1 MSEVFCI
8 FSKLLLRGCENNTLI
23 TPSGFL
29 SLVLFIILLQWISN
43 FYLCFSG
50 EEFVVCSCLDAQH
63 QQNPLEGLFPGS
75 KDMFIFALEIASL
88 FTFLFPSL
96 CFLGFHNN
104 TKTLSIVPQY
114 SYFVSPLPPF
124 LFFWINLQMS
134 INWNKEWEELLVRH
148 SQVRITSCDQR
159 CFFQGTCLQ
168 SSHFPCVFSPYYST
182 EIYHSNPIS
191 SQESWE
197 ELPAPLGAVA
207 GGDGSGHTQELQEHL
222 GSVRSFPALESGL
235 AFTGCT
241 FWQCLLIKKA

>member
-148 SQVRITSCDQR
+148 SQVRIASCDQR
-159 CFFQGTCLQ
+159 CFFPGNMPAILTFSMCFFPLLFHRNISQQPNLQ
-168 SSHFPCVFSPYYST
+168 PGELGRASSTSGSCGRRGWLRTHPGALGISGLT
-182 EIYHSNPIS
+182 EI
-191 SQESWE
+191 
-197 ELPAPLGAVA
+197 LPSFGIRA
-207 GGDGSGHTQELQEHL
+207 GLHWMHL
-222 GSVRSFPALESGL
+222 LAMPAD
-235 AFTGCT
+235 
-241 FWQCLLIKKA
+241 